1 MNQVPV
7 REIEFSYARS
17 SGAGGQN
24 VNKVNS
30 KVILKWKI
38 EQSLLPQ
45 ALLKRFKEK
54 FAHTINNEGVVVLS
68 SQRFRE
74 QGRNVADSLQKL
86 NLMLHE
92 ASIIPKTR
100 LKTKPP
106 KAAVKERLQSKTH
119 RSEIKKARQKI
130 RHSKHQDD

>member
-7 REIEFSYARS
+7 REIEFTYARS

-54 FAHTINNEGVVVLS
+54 FHRFINNEGEVVVT

-74 QGRNVADSLQKL
+74 QGRNIADSLQKL
-86 NLMLHE
+86 HLMLHE
-92 ASIIPKTR
+92 ASIVPKAR
-100 LKTKPP
+100 LKTKPTR
-106 KAAVKERLQSKTH
+106 AAVKQRLQSKTH
-119 RSEIKKARQKI
+119 RSEVKKARQKI
-130 RHSKHQDD
+130 RHSKHHDD

>member
-45 ALLKRFKEK
+45 PLLKRFKEK
-54 FAHTINNEGVVVLS
+54 FSRYINNEGEVVIS

-86 NLMLHE
+86 HLMLHE
-92 ASIIPKTR
+92 ASQIPKTR
-100 LKTKPP
+100 LKTKPTR
-106 KAAVKERLQSKTH
+106 AAQKERLQSKTH
-119 RSEIKKARQKI
+119 RSDLKKARQKI
-130 RHSKHQDD
+130 RHSKHHDD